1 MTESHSASGAKIQS
15 RKTAI
20 DFFLFF
26 SSRGNVI
33 FLFVIV
39 LNSSRPSKL
48 CKKQNKKK
56 NPLFNSSNSGK
67 NTNKTKTNTE
77 GFIRPEQKHCFSSM
91 GTNLPSLSS
100 SLPLPKASQE
110 LTINTSLWTA
120 NRNRIHTMNIFIINS
135 SAFYKLFALY
145 ESLFIGHSSCDSWWS
160 PLHYCPLD
168 ASPSIIA
175 QEGPKA
181 QGCVSWLWYKRDQLL
196 VATAKCEGRAESG
209 LILQM
214 NRKLHPGEP
223 RPLQRW
229 ES

>member
-20 DFFLFF
+20 DFFFIFFFKGKCYFSLCHSPQLF
-26 SSRGNVI
+26 SS
-33 FLFVIV
+33 FKTLQ
-39 LNSSRPSKL
+39 KT
-48 CKKQNKKK
+48 KQQKK

-145 ESLFIGHSSCDSWWS
+145 ESLFIGHSSCDSW
-160 PLHYCPLD
+160 
-168 ASPSIIA
+168 
-175 QEGPKA
+175 
-181 QGCVSWLWYKRDQLL
+181 
-196 VATAKCEGRAESG
+196 
-209 LILQM
+209 
-214 NRKLHPGEP
+214 
-223 RPLQRW
+223 
-229 ES
+229 